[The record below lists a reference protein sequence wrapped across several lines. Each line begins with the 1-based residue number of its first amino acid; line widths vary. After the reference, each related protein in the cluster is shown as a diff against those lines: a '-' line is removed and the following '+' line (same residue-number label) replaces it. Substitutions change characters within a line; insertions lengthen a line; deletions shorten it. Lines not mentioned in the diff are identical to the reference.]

1 MSKLTV
7 VFYGYCGKRSVFASQ
22 ADADKAAEQYSR
34 EHGYTCEAF
43 ECSKHTAKSSGN
55 PTMCWH
61 VRAKTYP
68 AMTREQWEQ
77 RAAEK
82 RLIAEQEA
90 ASIQARRLQRVAEQE
105 AVRAEAAEREAK
117 ILAAAAPKT
126 LEVRHKAVSGKH
138 GRRRKYSDGL
148 ACRQRWERDG
158 KCKRCGKAKERF
170 DRKNCNACL
179 KTAQEYLAQRYAI
192 AKALRV
198 PVPKEVWRANLSAA
212 QRAAWA
218 RRKKAEHGNR

>member
-138 GRRRKYSDGL
+138 GGEGNTATVSRVASAGSATENVSAVERRRS
-148 ACRQRWERDG
+148 AST
-158 KCKRCGKAKERF
+158 A
-170 DRKNCNACL
+170 
-179 KTAQEYLAQRYAI
+179 KTATLA
-192 AKALRV
+192 
-198 PVPKEVWRANLSAA
+198 
-212 QRAAWA
+212 
-218 RRKKAEHGNR
+218 